1 MRTLPLTAL
10 PFLLLFSVAAHAEVF
25 KCTINGKVEY
35 RDSPCAGSATQE
47 VIEFKS
53 DVLNAPP
60 TDAAAVLAQLRQADQ
75 ALSDRLQQERLQRM
89 QIAARQAQLDQQ
101 ERIAMETRE
110 TEENDYAVPLVGGYW
125 PFVAF
130 NHHHFGRRFH
140 NMGNFP
146 PHQFRHHGGNR
157 NSFGARAPMR
167 AGSFAANLNF

>member
-75 ALSDRLQQERLQRM
+75 ALSDRLQQERL
-89 QIAARQAQLDQQ
+89 
-101 ERIAMETRE
+101 AMETRE